1 MPDDIK
7 TPKTPTPEEIQS
19 KANSE
24 AAVSYK
30 EAVNGKFTDGKRIAK
45 VLKYTPSRLTGGQA
59 RQCFLVNYGHANVS
73 FFTPC
78 KEFMEQFKPV
88 TDATAAPEPTQ
99 DNLPK

>member
-1 MPDDIK
+1 MADEK
-7 TPKTPTPEEIQS
+7 QPTEAELQA

-24 AAVSYK
+24 AAETYK
-30 EAVNGKFTDGKRIAK
+30 AAVNGKFTDGKRTAK
-45 VLKYTPSRLTGGQA
+45 VIKYTPSRLTGGQA

-88 TDATAAPEPTQ
+88 TETTAAPEPTQ
-99 DNLPK
+99 TNLPH